1 MPDYRSVFAGFAQLA
16 EEVGQAS
23 RANRELFEQLVAA
36 EVGRVAGRLGVVP
49 ATELRDARQRLDAA
63 EDELDVLRLE
73 LDDLQLRVATLEAAS
88 PEAALADEDLAD
100 EDLADEDLAEA
111 DPDVLEDAE
120 LLGEAEVLDAPD
132 LLGDET
138 GAAGR
143 G

>member
-1 MPDYRSVFAGFAQLA
+1 MPRSRSVFAGFASLA

-49 ATELRDARQRLDAA
+49 ATELRDARQRLDVA
-63 EDELDVLRLE
+63 EDELAVLRLE
-73 LDDLQLRVATLEAAS
+73 LDDLQLRVATLEAGS
-88 PEAALADEDLAD
+88 PDAALVDAALVDTVLDDEDLGDDELADEELG
-100 EDLADEDLAEA
+100 E
-111 DPDVLEDAE
+111 DPDLP
-120 LLGEAEVLDAPD
+120 DAPD

-138 GAAGR
+138 GAGGVR

>member
-36 EVGRVAGRLGVVP
+36 EVGRVAARLGVVP
-49 ATELRDARQRLDAA
+49 ATELRDARQRLDTA

-88 PEAALADEDLAD
+88 PDDALVDEDLAR
-100 EDLADEDLAEA
+100 ADG
-111 DPDVLEDAE
+111 DVLEGDVLE
-120 LLGEAEVLDAPD
+120 GDVLEEDVLDEADVLDAPD

-138 GAAGR
+138 GAAGFR